1 MTHFGERV
9 YIGVSHTDSSCWKRQ
24 SLVLV
29 VLVPFSPGDRKSSL
43 DSRLISYR
51 DFVTVPVS
59 SPHNLILVPQD
70 SDDVRREKADPF
82 NHIRGI

>member
-9 YIGVSHTDSSCWKRQ
+9 YIWVSHTDSSCWKRQ

-29 VLVPFSPGDRKSSL
+29 LVPFPLVIVRVRSILVSFRN
-43 DSRLISYR
+43 R

-70 SDDVRREKADPF
+70 SDDVRREKADMS
-82 NHIRGI
+82 IILGI